1 VSPEEGG
8 EADCFVTRLNE
19 QCPKMW
25 QISHPEDGDRM
36 LWCRLT
42 LRKSRPCRVYLI
54 PTDYIIVIDR
64 FYNLTTK
71 SNLTGRL
78 LYDLKQLFI
87 IG

>member
-1 VSPEEGG
+1 
-8 EADCFVTRLNE
+8 
-19 QCPKMW
+19 
-25 QISHPEDGDRM
+25 
-36 LWCRLT
+36 
-42 LRKSRPCRVYLI
+42 
-54 PTDYIIVIDR
+54 VIDR